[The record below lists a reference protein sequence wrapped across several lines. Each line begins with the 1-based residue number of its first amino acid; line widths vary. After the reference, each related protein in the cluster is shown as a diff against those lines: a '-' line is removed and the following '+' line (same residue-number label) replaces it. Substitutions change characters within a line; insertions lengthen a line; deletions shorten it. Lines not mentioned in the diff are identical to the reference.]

1 MLLAISLPAVLV
13 GLRFAHDRE
22 REIADAVANLSI
34 EAERVAAALNEKILG
49 TAQLHYGLARARDLE
64 TSDRAACS
72 VFLSAV
78 LEEYPQYT
86 GIILGY

>member
-1 MLLAISLPAVLV
+1 MSIRSRLLFLVLLAISLPAVLV

-49 TAQLHYGLARARDLE
+49 TA
-64 TSDRAACS
+64 
-72 VFLSAV
+72 
-78 LEEYPQYT
+78 
-86 GIILGY
+86 